1 MPKIKVALV
10 DDSAVVRK
18 HLSDLMTA
26 AGFEVI
32 FTAADPLFAWPK
44 MQAQW
49 PDVLVLDV
57 EMPRMDGI
65 SFLKQ
70 VMQHRLTPVVMCST
84 LTLAGCETTMQALS
98 AGAFGFVTKPTQG
111 LRDFLD
117 EGANGLV
124 DAVKAAAKANLRA
137 MPTRTLSASPA
148 PHASTATASGHAP
161 MGNANAHSMPGG
173 NPARPMPP
181 GATRAMGSAAM
192 PRNLPPVPGSPGAM
206 AQTTEK
212 VVAMGLSTGGVQ
224 TLEALLTALPRTTPG
239 IMVVQHMPEQFT
251 ASLAARLNTLCDME
265 VMEAKDGDRVM
276 QGRVLI
282 APGGKHM
289 QLERSGA
296 QYRVKVSD
304 GPPVK
309 RHRPSVDVLMKS
321 VAQQA
326 GRNAIGLLLTGMGD
340 DGALGLLDMKQAG
353 AVTAAQDEATS
364 VVWGMPAEAV
374 KLGAASQVLPLGA
387 MPAWI
392 ARQANS

>member
-1 MPKIKVALV
+1 MSKIKVALV

-70 VMQHRLTPVVMCST
+70 VMQQRLTPVVMCST
-84 LTLAGCETTMQALS
+84 LTLAGCETTMQALA

-124 DAVKAAAKANLRA
+124 DAVKAASKANLRA
-137 MPTRTLSASPA
+137 MPMRLTAGAPAAAPA
-148 PHASTATASGHAP
+148 PATQLVNAP
-161 MGNANAHSMPGG
+161 HHTGMS
-173 NPARPMPP
+173 ARPMPP
-181 GATRAMGSAAM
+181 GAARASNLGSPNAATRHF
-192 PRNLPPVPGSPGAM
+192 PPVPGSPGAM

-239 IMVVQHMPEQFT
+239 IVVVQHMPEQFT
-251 ASLAARLNTLCDME
+251 ASLASRLNGLCAME
-265 VMEAKDGDRVM
+265 VLEARDGDRVM

-296 QYRVKVSD
+296 QYRVRVSE

-309 RHRPSVDVLMKS
+309 RHRPSVDVLLKS
-321 VAQQA
+321 VAQHA

-340 DGALGLLDMKQAG
+340 DGALGLLEMKQAG
-353 AVTAAQDEATS
+353 ATTAAQDEATS
-364 VVWGMPAEAV
+364 VVWGMPAEAI
-374 KLGAASQVLPLGA
+374 KLGAAGQVLPLGA
-387 MPAWI
+387 MPGWI
-392 ARQANS
+392 GRQAGH

>member
-18 HLSDLMTA
+18 HLSDLMTS

-70 VMQHRLTPVVMCST
+70 VMQHKLTPVVMCST
-84 LTLAGCETTMQALS
+84 LTLAGCETTMQALA

-124 DAVKAAAKANLRA
+124 DAVKAASKANLKAMPSRA
-137 MPTRTLSASPA
+137 MGVPVSSASP
-148 PHASTATASGHAP
+148 PHG
-161 MGNANAHSMPGG
+161 AHTGQALSMPS
-173 NPARPMPP
+173 NAAR
-181 GATRAMGSAAM
+181 ATGVGTGL
-192 PRNLPPVPGSPGAM
+192 PRHLPPVPGSPGAM
-206 AQTTEK
+206 AQTTER
-212 VVAMGLSTGGVQ
+212 VIAMGLSTGGVQ

-251 ASLAARLNTLCDME
+251 ASLAARLNSLCEME
-265 VMEAKDGDRVM
+265 VAEARDGDRVM

-296 QYRVKVSD
+296 QYRVRVSD

-309 RHRPSVDVLMKS
+309 RHRPSVDVMMKS
-321 VAQQA
+321 VAQHA

-340 DGALGLLDMKQAG
+340 DGALGLLEMKQAG

-364 VVWGMPAEAV
+364 VVWGMPAEAI

-387 MPAWI
+387 MPSWI
-392 ARQANS
+392 SRQAGH

>member
-18 HLSDLMTA
+18 HLSDLMTS

-70 VMQHRLTPVVMCST
+70 VMQHKLTPVVMCST
-84 LTLAGCETTMQALS
+84 LTLAGCETTMQALA

-124 DAVKAAAKANLRA
+124 DAVKAASKANLKA
-137 MPTRTLSASPA
+137 MPS
-148 PHASTATASGHAP
+148 
-161 MGNANAHSMPGG
+161 
-173 NPARPMPP
+173 
-181 GATRAMGSAAM
+181 RAMGVPVSSASTTPGANTAQALSM
-192 PRNLPPVPGSPGAM
+192 TSNAARATGVGTGLPRHLPPVPGSPGAM
-206 AQTTEK
+206 AQTTER
-212 VVAMGLSTGGVQ
+212 VIAMGLSTGGVQ

-251 ASLAARLNTLCDME
+251 ASLAARLNSLCEME
-265 VMEAKDGDRVM
+265 VAEARDGDRVM

-296 QYRVKVSD
+296 QYRVRVSD

-309 RHRPSVDVLMKS
+309 RHRPSVDVMMKS
-321 VAQQA
+321 VAQHA

-340 DGALGLLDMKQAG
+340 DGALGLLEMKQAG

-364 VVWGMPAEAV
+364 VVWGMPAEAI
-374 KLGAASQVLPLGA
+374 KLGAATQVLPLGA
-387 MPAWI
+387 MPGWI
-392 ARQANS
+392 SRQAGH